1 VTPGGADAAAAGD
14 ALVTRVLIAEDQ
26 GMVRGALAS
35 LLGLEPD
42 LEVVAQVARGDE
54 VVPVALQARPDVALL
69 DIEMPGQTGLD
80 AAEQLSA
87 ALPSCRII
95 ILTTFGRPGYLRRAM
110 EGGAAGFLLKD
121 APATELAAAIRRAL
135 AGERIVDPGLAAAAL
150 SQGECP
156 LTPREHEV
164 LKASRDHA
172 TVAELAQSLYLSHGT
187 VRNHLSSVMQKL
199 DARNRAEAVRT
210 AEDNGWL

>member
-1 VTPGGADAAAAGD
+1 MI
-14 ALVTRVLIAEDQ
+14 RVLIAEDQ

-35 LLGLEPD
+35 LLALEPD
-42 LEVVAQVARGDE
+42 IEVVAQVARGDE
-54 VVPVALQARPDVALL
+54 VVQAARAAAPDIALL
-69 DIEMPGQTGLD
+69 DIEMPGATGLE
-80 AAEQLSA
+80 AAEQLRASV
-87 ALPSCRII
+87 PECRVL

-121 APATELAAAIRRAL
+121 APAGELAATIRRAVD
-135 AGERIVDPGLAAAAL
+135 GERVVDPGLAAAAL

-164 LKASRDHA
+164 LAASREHA
-172 TVAELAQSLYLSHGT
+172 TVAELATALYLSHGT

-199 DARNRAEAVRT
+199 DARNRAEAVRL
-210 AEDNGWL
+210 AEERGWL